1 MGFAFA
7 FGVVATVLSRAKG
20 VGRLRMH
27 DILAVAAS
35 VLIPLGMIAVPEVD
49 GLLQR
54 LMFAIAFAWF
64 ALETIAVW
72 KGEDRAVGQPGGQ
85 RPS

>member
-1 MGFAFA
+1 
-7 FGVVATVLSRAKG
+7 V
-20 VGRLRMH
+20 H

-72 KGEDRAVGQPGGQ
+72 KGEDWAVGQPGGQ